1 MLNWVGCWNKE
12 FNCTRLA
19 RASHVREREIHGRV
33 ALTDDRIV
41 GIRGNAVVGS
51 ERKSFAATMALGA
64 FMCKVTELDGNS
76 SSRRS
81 SSERDLIILNDQNEL
96 TI

>member
-1 MLNWVGCWNKE
+1 M
-12 FNCTRLA
+12 
-19 RASHVREREIHGRV
+19 REREIHTRV
-33 ALTDDRIV
+33 VLTDARIV

-51 ERKSFAATMALGA
+51 ERKVSMASMALGA
-64 FMCKVTELDGNS
+64 FMCKVAELNGNS

-81 SSERDLIILNDQNEL
+81 SLERDLIILNDQNEL